1 MRRARKRRHHLA
13 PLEISLTPLIDT
25 VLVLLITFM
34 VAMPVMQNMLHVELP
49 TGSANDG
56 KKGSGDT
63 DVSVYIDHQR
73 QLYVNDK
80 MIKRADLV
88 SELEKHVGKNRNK
101 VVYVYADKNV
111 IWNDVARVI
120 DDIKY
125 LAGVE
130 YVALPTQ
137 VA

>member
-1 MRRARKRRHHLA
+1 MRRMRKKRHHFA

-56 KKGSGDT
+56 KKGGGDT
-63 DVSVYIDHQR
+63 DISVYVDRQR
-73 QLYVNDK
+73 QLYVNEK
-80 MIKRADLV
+80 PVKRSDLV
-88 SELEKHVGKNRNK
+88 QELEKHVGKNRNK

-111 IWNDVARVI
+111 VWNDVAHVI